1 MALNQWQKNPCN
13 EISLGGYTK
22 GELMVITAGRGV
34 GKSQI
39 NQYLQNWYAIFG
51 EQMPA
56 FSKIDG
62 ALVDGEQWY
71 TVQCRK
77 DVSKW
82 VRTLDNKHWYEHID
96 QRGYIDRNMFDMHE
110 KLYTMLAVKFS

>member
-1 MALNQWQKNPCN
+1 MTVDI
-13 EISLGGYTK
+13 ETGGFK
-22 GELMVITAGRGV
+22 AGEMMVLTAGRNV
-34 GKSQI
+34 GKSQMI
-39 NQYLQNWYAIFG
+39 QYMSNWNAIFG
-51 EQMPA
+51 TTMPA
-56 FSKIDG
+56 FSKITG
-62 ALVDGEQWY
+62 AIVDGEQWY

-82 VRTLDNKHWYEHID
+82 VRTLNKKHWYEHID